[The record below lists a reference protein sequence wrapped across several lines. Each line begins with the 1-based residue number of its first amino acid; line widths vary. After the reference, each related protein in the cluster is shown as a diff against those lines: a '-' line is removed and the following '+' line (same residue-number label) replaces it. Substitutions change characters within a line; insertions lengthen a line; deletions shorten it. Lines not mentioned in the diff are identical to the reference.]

1 MPHYNPLLSFCR
13 SAKDRALHE
22 EIFGPI
28 LSIIQVSYTHL
39 SAFGTCLIDTYS
51 SGEGRVRQLEPP
63 STLTFGFTSALYMG
77 DSQVS
82 TWEEAIAI
90 ENANP
95 FGNAACIYT
104 TVGAHAQWFQYRF
117 RAAMIGVNIGIPV
130 SFALPYAVVI
140 DTEYHHTSPCR
151 LDRVSETVQPFIC
164 YSRQLASS
172 TTRARLT
179 LPNRP
184 LVV

>member
-1 MPHYNPLLSFCR
+1 VPDYKHWLSFCC

-28 LSIIQVSYTHL
+28 LSIIQVNYTHQ
-39 SAFGTCLIDTYS
+39 STFGTCLIDTYS

-63 STLTFGFTSALYMG
+63 SLTYMVLPSAFYMG
-77 DSQVS
+77 DFQVS